1 MSMRSLRHIVILGA
15 GVTAWLVATALARQ
29 LKGHGIEIQIVGT
42 RAGDAHQVL
51 STSPATSKFHRRIG
65 IDDRTLLQDGS
76 GAYSLGTLYSGW
88 SAPRHRY
95 FHAFTPPGRML
106 HAVEFHHF
114 ANYLRHRGIHAAYDS
129 YSTAAHAAKL
139 GRFAAPG
146 SGGQPAL
153 ACGMQLDAVAYEAC
167 LRAQAEALGTRHA
180 NAAVASAAVC
190 SRSGQVEHLVLE
202 TGEKIPADFVFDCG
216 NELSPLMRDTLG
228 VGVTDWSNWL
238 PSDRTVVAIETHC
251 DETPVCRSL
260 IRTANGWIT
269 RESLPGVNRH
279 ALHYSSALTREEA
292 AIAELVNATGLGE
305 ATEVATRRLPKPGCL
320 KRFWHGNC
328 LALGNAAACS
338 GDFMVSCLHLAQS
351 GVLRW
356 LELFPD
362 RDCDPLLAAEYDR
375 AFSEEMQRVR
385 DVHWLHV
392 AIAHSESPF
401 WRAAGAVDIPESLQY
416 RLDAFAH
423 TGVLPVYEAD
433 SVSHEAWVSLLI
445 GMDLWPERW
454 DPLVEHHELEAIDSE
469 LRNIAAAAESAAA
482 AMPGH
487 DETLRRV
494 GWQGKATAQLANG
507 VG

>member
-1 MSMRSLRHIVILGA
+1 MILGA

-29 LKGHGIEIQIVGT
+29 LKGHGIGIEVVGA
-42 RAGDAHQVL
+42 RAGNARRVL
-51 STSPATSKFHRRIG
+51 NTSPAASKFHRRIG

-76 GAYSLGTLYSGW
+76 GAYSLGTLYSDW

-114 ANYLRHRGIHAAYDS
+114 ANYLRHRGIHTAYDS

-146 SGGQPAL
+146 SGQPPL
-153 ACGMQLDAVAYEAC
+153 ACGMQLNAAAYEAC
-167 LRAQAEALGTRHA
+167 LRAQAETLGVRYTDS
-180 NAAVASAAVC
+180 AVASAAVC
-190 SRSGQVEHLVLE
+190 SRSGHVEHLVLE
-202 TGEKIPADFVFDCG
+202 TGEKTPADFVFDCG

-238 PSDRTVVAIETHC
+238 PSDRAVVAIETHR

-269 RESLPGVNRH
+269 RESPPGIHRH

-292 AIAELVNATGLGE
+292 AVAELVDVTGIGE
-305 ATEVATRRLPKPGCL
+305 AAEVATHRLPKPGCL
-320 KRFWHGNC
+320 ERFWQGNC
-328 LALGNAAACS
+328 LALGNAAGCS
-338 GDFMVSCLHLAQS
+338 GDFVVSGLHLAQS

-362 RDCDPLLAAEYDR
+362 RDCDPLLAAEYNR
-375 AFSEEMQRVR
+375 AFREETQRVR

-392 AIAHSESPF
+392 SIAHRESPF
-401 WRAAGAVDIPESLQY
+401 WSAAGAVDTPESLQY
-416 RLDAFAH
+416 RLDTFGH
-423 TGVLPVYEAD
+423 TGVLPAYEAD

-454 DPLVEHHELEAIDSE
+454 DPLAEHYEFEAVDSE
-469 LRNIAAAAESAAA
+469 LRDIAVAAESAAG

-494 GWQGKATAQLANG
+494 GRQGYRVCGFRTRR
-507 VG
+507 

>member
-1 MSMRSLRHIVILGA
+1 MSTRSLRHIVILGA

-29 LKGHGIEIQIVGT
+29 LKGHGIEIRIVGT

-51 STSPATSKFHRRIG
+51 STSPATSTFHRRIG
-65 IDDRTLLQDGS
+65 IDERTLLQDGG

-153 ACGMQLDAVAYEAC
+153 ACGMQLDAAAYEAC

-180 NAAVASAAVC
+180 NAAVASADVC

-238 PSDRTVVAIETHC
+238 PSDRAVVAIETHC

-292 AIAELVNATGLGE
+292 AIAELVNATGIGE
-305 ATEVATRRLPKPGCL
+305 ATAVATRRLPKPGCL
-320 KRFWHGNC
+320 ERFWQGNC

-362 RDCDPLLAAEYDR
+362 RDCDPLLAAEYER

-454 DPLVEHHELEAIDSE
+454 DPLVAHHELEAIDSE
-469 LRNIAAAAESAAA
+469 LRNIAAAAESAAG

-494 GWQGKATAQLANG
+494 GRQGTARAQLANG
-507 VG
+507 AG